1 MVLAGEAG
9 RVGHGVK
16 HRDDLC
22 YDASATVRASMQ
34 EPSPE

>member
-16 HRDDLC
+16 QRDDLC
-22 YDASATVRASMQ
+22 YEASATVRT
-34 EPSPE
+34 